1 MKTISHIFSFVFHP
15 LLVLFYSLFL
25 LICLKPHLFGAL
37 HWQDQSLLL
46 ILIFIYTCVVPAI
59 GFVLLKFTGFVKTF
73 RMEDRMDRFGPL
85 IICAIF
91 YLWLWVNLKSQ
102 DQIPKLM
109 IAFILAS
116 ILSIFLAFAL
126 NTKIKVSLH
135 TIAFGAFVTF
145 WIILRFY
152 HFEDG
157 ILQFRFL
164 KSGVSA
170 FHVNHLIGISL
181 VLAGFIGT
189 CRLYLKAHDASEI
202 YLGYFVGIFS
212 TILAF
217 SYTF

>member
-145 WIILRFY
+145 WIFLRLY
-152 HFEDG
+152 HSEDG

-164 KSGVSA
+164 KSGVSG

-189 CRLYLKAHDASEI
+189 CRLYLKAHDASEL